1 MTRPL
6 NTLKVCYINIRSG
19 IVSKIFLMQLVYGAV
34 EPIRLENY
42 VFVSFKPILMMEFLH
57 QGVNLNMQKKIICY
71 YFRKKI
77 NKKNTNVLKI
87 D

>member
-1 MTRPL
+1 
-6 NTLKVCYINIRSG
+6 
-19 IVSKIFLMQLVYGAV
+19 MQLVYGAV

-71 YFRKKI
+71 YFRKK
-77 NKKNTNVLKI
+77 NK
-87 D
+87 